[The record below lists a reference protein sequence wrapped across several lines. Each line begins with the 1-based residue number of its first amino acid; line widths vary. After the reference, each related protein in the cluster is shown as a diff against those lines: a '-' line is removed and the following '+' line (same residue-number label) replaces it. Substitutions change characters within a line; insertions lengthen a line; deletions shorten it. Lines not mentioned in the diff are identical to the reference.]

1 MKKETLAE
9 SNQNGAADLVFRNG
23 RIYTVNP
30 NQPWA
35 EAVAVKEGR
44 LVRVGS
50 NDDVQGLIG
59 TGTEVVD
66 LGDRLMIPGLHDSHV
81 HLIAAV
87 HYNRSHCQ
95 LPEYITNP
103 GVDDYLA
110 AIRKCYQEGGGME
123 DGWFLGG
130 AWFPVVFG
138 KKGPTKEMLDEIL
151 GDTPAFLVDTTLHA
165 AWVNSAALKVAGI
178 DKNTPDPQFGLIGRD
193 PKTGEPTGYLVE
205 YGPMAEV
212 GRHIPRLPIVRRMAL
227 AEQGIAELNSYGV
240 VGFCE
245 AGSEEADLFVFNQL
259 SKNGR
264 LNARVTTRLI
274 AVQAGCTEE
283 TLRSAEDI
291 AATAVKYNNRRLN
304 TMGAKIYVD
313 GIPMIDN
320 IAYLERKVPFDE
332 SWLYEDLTISPEKL
346 KQVVTDL
353 DRNGLQIMM
362 HCVGDKACRVALDA
376 IEAAQKT
383 NGTNDL
389 RHDITH
395 FCQVSDEDLARYSQL
410 GVYLCPQTW
419 LSTDNDFRDDVLAI
433 VGEEGW
439 NKWFSYRTLFKTGA
453 CISIGSDWPCGPSN
467 PYPGL
472 YMASTRIDPLH
483 PERGA
488 FREEE
493 KLTIEELI
501 PMLTINGAKLMHTDD
516 VSGSIE
522 EGKFADLVVL
532 DRNILKCAPEELV
545 ETRVLVT
552 LLEGQPVY
560 HAEDSPMLPLA
571 DALKTPEMWR

>member
-1 MKKETLAE
+1 MKTEALAG
-9 SNQNGAADLVFRNG
+9 SNQDGVADLVFLNG

-44 LVRVGS
+44 LMRVGS
-50 NDDVQGLIG
+50 NGDVQGLIG

-66 LGDRLMIPGLHDSHV
+66 LGDRLMIPGLYDSHV
-81 HLIAAV
+81 HLICAV
-87 HYNRSHCQ
+87 HYTRTHCQ

-103 GVDDYLA
+103 GLDDYLA
-110 AIRKCYQEGGGME
+110 AIRQCYQEGRGME

-130 AWFPVVFG
+130 VWFPGVFG
-138 KKGPTKEMLDEIL
+138 KKGPTKEMLDEIV
-151 GDTPAFLVDTTLHA
+151 GDTPAFLVDSTIHA
-165 AWVNSAALKVAGI
+165 AWVNSAALKMAGI
-178 DKNTPDPQFGLIGRD
+178 DKNTPDPQFGVIVRD

-205 YGPMAEV
+205 YGTMAMV
-212 GRHIPRLPIVRRMAL
+212 GQNIPRLPMARRMAL

-245 AGSEEADLFVFNQL
+245 AGSEEADLYVLNQL
-259 SKNGR
+259 ARDGR
-264 LNARVTTRLI
+264 LNARVATRLI
-274 AVQAGCTEE
+274 AVQAGSKED
-283 TLRSAEDI
+283 TLPSAEDI
-291 AATAVKYNNRRLN
+291 AVTALKYNSNRLN

-320 IAYLERKVPFDE
+320 IAYLERKVPFNE
-332 SWLYEDLTISPEKL
+332 PWLYGDLTISPEKL

-353 DRNGLQIMM
+353 DRNGLQVMM

-376 IEAAQKT
+376 IEAAQKA
-383 NGTNDL
+383 NGTSDR

-395 FCQVSDEDLARYSQL
+395 FCQVSDKDLSRFSQL
-410 GVYLCPQTW
+410 GVYLCLQTW

-439 NKWFSYRTLFKTGA
+439 NKWFPYRTLFKTGA
-453 CISIGSDWPCGPSN
+453 SISVGSDWPCGPSN

-472 YMASTRIDPLH
+472 YMASTRIDPVH

-493 KLTIEELI
+493 RLTVEELI
-501 PMLTINGAKLMHTDD
+501 PMLTINGAKLMHMDD

-532 DRNILKCAPEELV
+532 DRNILECAPEELV

-552 LLEGQPVY
+552 LLEGKAVY
-560 HAEDSPMLPLA
+560 HAEDSPMLTQA
-571 DALKTPEMWR
+571 DSLKTPEMWR